1 MPPIIATIP
10 QAQPLRQHSWDHS
23 TATMSAC
30 PDHMQTGQDHAWPQR
45 QCSQT
50 THWTTSKLVRMMYG
64 TKTAYWQL
72 FHSYNIYWS
81 RPLQSSW
88 NDAWT
93 LRQHV
98 QPPEQHSED
107 HLAHPNDMQ
116 THWFLKYGRYTYY
129 HFYWIILT
137 LCREER
143 VPFFMNVSWGPLPII
158 LSLFNIYH
166 LKVDKRH

>member
-1 MPPIIATIP
+1 MAILMVAWTLLLATLKMTILLVTQMAMSGACRINTVFPGNSQCRCQVSMCRHFGMPWRYKRLLMTI
-10 QAQPLRQHSWDHS
+10 LRSVNPMINMMEEMMENVMGD
-23 TATMSAC
+23 TIMS
-30 PDHMQTGQDHAWPQR
+30 
-45 QCSQT
+45 
-50 THWTTSKLVRMMYG
+50 KMYG
-64 TKTAYWQL
+64 TKIAYWQL

-129 HFYWIILT
+129 HFI
-137 LCREER
+137 
-143 VPFFMNVSWGPLPII
+143 G
-158 LSLFNIYH
+158 
-166 LKVDKRH
+166 